1 MKQIKVKILG
11 VELESPLLNPE
22 IAKHYEEGLLTVVK
36 KSHQAQTCKSN
47 SESIKMMCSSVIE
60 FIDDVSGA
68 GSAKRVLGDDTDLLS
83 CLDAFEELSEIYEK
97 QVNLLIEEKYEQ
109 VKKKAEI
116 KDGN

>member
-22 IAKHYEEGLLTVVK
+22 VAKCYEEGLLTVVK
-36 KSHQAQTCKSN
+36 KSHQAQTRKSK
-47 SESIKMMCSSVIE
+47 SESIKMMCSAVIE
-60 FIDDVSGA
+60 FIDGVFGS
-68 GSAKRVLGDDTDLLS
+68 GSAKNVLGDETDLLT
-83 CLDAFEELSEIYEK
+83 CLDAFEELSEVYEK
-97 QVNLLIEEKYEQ
+97 QVNPLIEQKYEQ